1 MDTVPLALAELSKED
16 AIATVREALDSV
28 GLLDNSG
35 WPADR
40 PCFGPCPPS
49 RTISCGITTDTCYV
63 ISHHELMVE
72 PLISPWSGVQLSP
85 LAPDHALLAGA
96 CPATQKFAPSCG
108 RSVCKTAARPE
119 RRVFPRGCRPDR
131 VSGRP
136 TRRCPDGR
144 AGESDEVAPS
154 CLKREGVHGEAAAV
168 AFLTTGPRSGNQ
180 TRVCPPPNRVTFPG
194 WASATRQRCEVSC
207 TVVVPPV
214 PISVPLVLPSLTS
227 TT

>member
-1 MDTVPLALAELSKED
+1 MDARIRRPASSLDAPTRRGRRLWTQCLWHWPNCAQD
-16 AIATVREALDSV
+16 AIATVRESQDSV

-40 PCFGPCPPS
+40 PCIGPCPPS
-49 RTISCGITTDTCYV
+49 RTISCGITSDTCYV

-85 LAPDHALLAGA
+85 LAPDHALLAA
-96 CPATQKFAPSCG
+96 TCPATRKSAPSRG

-136 TRRCPDGR
+136 TRWCPDGR
-144 AGESDEVAPS
+144 TGEPDEVAPAS
-154 CLKREGVHGEAAAV
+154 LERERIQRGDCSGGPPM
-168 AFLTTGPRSGNQ
+168 LRLPTGQ
-180 TRVCPPPNRVTFPG
+180 VPPP
-194 WASATRQRCEVSC
+194 C
-207 TVVVPPV
+207 
-214 PISVPLVLPSLTS
+214 PSRPS
-227 TT
+227 RPWR